1 MCTTQGPS
9 GIVANLAANEA
20 PDPPRGV
27 RAEPETWGDRPGG
40 TFESVVANPVK
51 NGDAAVEGPRLKKYG
66 PRAFCSQKSSVNT
79 QTAKNKIFAILEGK
93 KCRWS

>member
-27 RAEPETWGDRPGG
+27 RAEPETWGDRPRGA
-40 TFESVVANPVK
+40 FESVVANPVK
-51 NGDAAVEGPRLKKYG
+51 NGDDAVEGPRLKKI
-66 PRAFCSQKSSVNT
+66 RTSS
-79 QTAKNKIFAILEGK
+79 ILFTK
-93 KCRWS
+93 KLSEYTNS